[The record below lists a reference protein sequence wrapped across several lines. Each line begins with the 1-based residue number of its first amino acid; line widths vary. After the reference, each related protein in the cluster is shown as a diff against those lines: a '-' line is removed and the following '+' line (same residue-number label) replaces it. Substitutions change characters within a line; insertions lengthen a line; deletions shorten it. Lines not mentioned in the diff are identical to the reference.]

1 MSDSQQKEIQRAR
14 MLVLVG
20 AGLSFLFSVSLWFY
34 AAMVDYVIFIFGLCV
49 TVIVGSGLATL
60 IISNNRKP

>member
-1 MSDSQQKEIQRAR
+1 MRDCL
-14 MLVLVG
+14 LVCG
-20 AGLSFLFSVSLWFY
+20 FPLSWDLETWYY